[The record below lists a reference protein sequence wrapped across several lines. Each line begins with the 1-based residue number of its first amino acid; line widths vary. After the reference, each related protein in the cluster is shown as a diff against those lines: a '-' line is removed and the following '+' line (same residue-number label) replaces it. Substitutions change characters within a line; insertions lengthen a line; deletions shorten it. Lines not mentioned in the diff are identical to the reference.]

1 MKPSQALTHSCCVD
15 FLTEY
20 WGDDFFYPIRDL
32 KKIAMRYIKYD

>member
-1 MKPSQALTHSCCVD
+1 VKPSQNVVD

-32 KKIAMRYIKYD
+32 KKIAMRYIK